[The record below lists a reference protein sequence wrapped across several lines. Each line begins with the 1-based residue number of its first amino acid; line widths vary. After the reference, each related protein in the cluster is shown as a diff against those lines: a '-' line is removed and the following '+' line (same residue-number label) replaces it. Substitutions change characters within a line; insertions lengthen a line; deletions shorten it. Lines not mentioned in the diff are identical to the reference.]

1 MKKIIVPVDFS
12 QHSEYAL
19 KAAALLAQKHNAEIY
34 AVHMLDMIESSI
46 NESLNYQQEKTF
58 FLLKLAEKK
67 FTSFLNKEYLK
78 GIKVNPVIKHFK
90 VFSEVNEIAK
100 NENADLIIMGSHG
113 ASGLKEFFIGSN
125 TEKVIRFSEIP
136 VLVVKNE
143 LTDLNFD
150 NIVFPLDFSDEIIN
164 TYIQAKQVIKDF
176 NGNLHLLYVNT
187 PYDNFKTSA
196 QMENMAVAFLNKAEG
211 NINMLKE
218 INFVADRTVEKG
230 ILNFSNSV
238 GADLIAVSTHG
249 RKGLSHV
256 FKGSLSEDIA
266 NHASLPILTFKI

>member
-19 KAAALLAQKHNAEIY
+19 KAAALLAKKKDAEIF
-34 AVHMLDMIESSI
+34 ALHMLDMVENSV
-46 NESLNYQQEKTF
+46 NESLNYQHEKTI
-58 FLLKLAEKK
+58 FLLKLAEKR
-67 FTSFLNKEYLK
+67 FTNFLNKEYLK
-78 GIKVNPVIKHFK
+78 EVKVTPIIKHYK
-90 VFSEVNEIAK
+90 VFSEVNDIAK
-100 NENADLIIMGSHG
+100 EENADLIIMGSHG
-113 ASGLKEFFIGSN
+113 ASGLKEFFVGSN

-143 LTDLNFD
+143 LQDLTFD
-150 NIVFPLDFSDEIIN
+150 NIVFPTDFSDELVN
-164 TYIQAKQVIKDF
+164 TYVQAKEVVKIF
-176 NGNLHLLYVNT
+176 NGKLHLLYVNT

-196 QMENMAVAFLNKAEG
+196 EMENMAVNFLNKAEG
-211 NINMLKE
+211 NTDILDD
-218 INFVADRTVEKG
+218 INFVSDRTIEKG

-238 GADLIAVSTHG
+238 GADLITVSTHG

-256 FKGSLSEDIA
+256 FRGSLSEDIA